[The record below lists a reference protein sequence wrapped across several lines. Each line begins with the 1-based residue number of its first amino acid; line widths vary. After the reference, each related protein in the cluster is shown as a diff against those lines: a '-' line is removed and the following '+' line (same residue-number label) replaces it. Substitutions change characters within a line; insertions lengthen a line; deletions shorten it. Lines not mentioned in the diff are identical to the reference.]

1 MNNRALT
8 LSLAM
13 AAFAVFFVWSYVSGI
28 EDVERK
34 KYGTKFTVIRAKQDI
49 KEMDTIKEEMLEPT
63 TVPKDFLEPNS
74 IHFEANAN
82 DPEMIKSLKRY
93 TGLVA
98 IVPIKK
104 GEQMTLNKISE
115 PGIRTG
121 LSPQITPGKRGV
133 AIPVSETTGVGK
145 LVKPGDR
152 VDVIAII
159 DPGGRK
165 EQKIS
170 KTVLQDVVVLAI
182 GRSIANNAA
191 RTIEPDF
198 ISGKDKVRSLA
209 EDFSFASVTLEVDPL
224 QAQMVSLLL
233 ANGDSSLT
241 LSLRNNDDADRGAL
255 PPTTF
260 ADVWGSDFSR
270 SRSGGSSATGQGGGA
285 R

>member
-1 MNNRALT
+1 M
-8 LSLAM
+8 M

-28 EDVERK
+28 EEMERK
-34 KYGTKFTVIRAKQDI
+34 KYGAKVMVIRAKQDI
-49 KEMDTIKEEMLEPT
+49 KEMDSIKEEMFERSSI
-63 TVPKDFLEPNS
+63 PKEFLEPNS
-74 IHFEANAN
+74 IHFENNPDDASLVKN
-82 DPEMIKSLKRY
+82 LKRY
-93 TGLVA
+93 TGLIA
-98 IVPIKK
+98 IIPIKK
-104 GEQMTLNKISE
+104 GEQITLNKISE

-182 GRSIANNAA
+182 GRNVTNNAA
-191 RTIEPDF
+191 RTIEADF
-198 ISGKDKVRSLA
+198 TSGKDKVRSLS
-209 EDFSFASVTLEVDPL
+209 EDFSFASVTVEVDPL

-241 LSLRNNDDADRGAL
+241 LSLRNNDDSDRGSLA
-255 PPTTF
+255 PTTF
-260 ADVWGSDFSR
+260 ADVWGNDLSR
-270 SRSGGSSATGQGGGA
+270 GRAPAGGQGGGQ
-285 R
+285 

>member
-8 LSLAM
+8 LSLMM
-13 AAFAVFFVWSYVSGI
+13 AAIAVFFVWSYVSGI
-28 EDVERK
+28 EEKERTQ
-34 KYGTKFTVIRAKQDI
+34 YGANFTILRAKQDI
-49 KEMDTIKEEMLEPT
+49 KEMETLKEEMFERDE
-63 TVPKDFLEPNS
+63 VPKKFLEPNS
-74 IHFEANAN
+74 IYFALKPD
-82 DPEMIKSLKRY
+82 DPELIKSLKRY
-93 TGLVA
+93 SGLVA

-104 GEQMTLNKISE
+104 GEQITLNKISE

-133 AIPVSETTGVGK
+133 AIPVSETSGVGK

-182 GRSIANNAA
+182 GRNVTNNAA
-191 RTIEPDF
+191 RTIESDYAL
-198 ISGKDKVRSLA
+198 GKDKVRSLT

-233 ANGDSSLT
+233 ANGDSALS
-241 LSLRNNDDADRGAL
+241 LSLRNNDDSERDSLA
-255 PPTTF
+255 PTTF
-260 ADVWGSDFSR
+260 ADVWGTDLSR
-270 SRSGGSSATGQGGGA
+270 GRAPGGQGGI